1 MNHVYK
7 ILKVFMDRFFETRKS
22 ENELLQNG
30 SYYKILERARAF
42 VRNEQ
47 IANAVKVTA
56 ETYCGNLVPDKGH
69 SESKK
74 AFNEWAKHAGY
85 RSGESLGELNT
96 DLVSILTYGDCLI
109 VLERRTNV
117 PKGTITARLKLI
129 DPLCVKT
136 PPKYQNK
143 GLVGGKKVILGVAFD
158 STDMEMGYYVLGA
171 GLGYAPVSGPKPDS
185 IQGFFKHFFVVP
197 PQGRNQR
204 LYSAEE
210 RQKIASGYNAND
222 IINVYLCVS
231 QETGPYVRH
240 ARNVILKDFEIAC
253 SAKSVMQI
261 TASGP
266 AERLDYD
273 KNKIGVANWNVA
285 NGSFPEN
292 VFQLSDFKIYI
303 GEGVLD
309 LHSATDFSLK
319 ISHGL
324 SDDNIPTGTSHEG
337 LSRAEPMPSGK
348 STITLDMTIYLHD
361 KTKYEEWQRNETKL
375 QCKLVAQR
383 GSYRFA
389 ILLPRVQLTNAQP
402 NFDGAGSTALSFEVA
417 WPCDAADQTSIENSF
432 PEERQGMPWP
442 QASVLGIV
450 VTNKENRNPMRDM
463 EITGQG
469 A

>member
-1 MNHVYK
+1 MLPNSASQAFK
-7 ILKVFMDRFFETRKS
+7 IKYALQNEKQCDTADADRFGG
-22 ENELLQNG
+22 ENSNLPKAGDSFPAESDMDFQTGVEYYTDAAMNGTQFNGFKQRTAELPTLSGLAIKGYVQG
-30 SYYKILERARAF
+30 LER
-42 VRNEQ
+42 
-47 IANAVKVTA
+47 
-56 ETYCGNLVPDKGH
+56 
-69 SESKK
+69 
-74 AFNEWAKHAGY
+74 
-85 RSGESLGELNT
+85 
-96 DLVSILTYGDCLI
+96 
-109 VLERRTNV
+109 VL
-117 PKGTITARLKLI
+117 L
-129 DPLCVKT
+129 
-136 PPKYQNK
+136 
-143 GLVGGKKVILGVAFD
+143 
-158 STDMEMGYYVLGA
+158 A